1 MKIFILLAL
10 LMVNSAFAYSPAAH
24 RLIVLASAEE
34 YNFCLD
40 VIKSEKPRML
50 KSEVNKIALFNKLED
65 INPFNRLKHWHFFS
79 PNKDLGPVA
88 SLKGRYVDVEGKLP
102 KRNLYKVL
110 GPLTHYVQD
119 VTNPAHV
126 APVYHGL
133 GDGLDFYDYK
143 NHWPNFITKDECLAI
158 AARAAAHKGPDS
170 FALIQR
176 LAEETL
182 AKMQEKVM
190 VLSSTHQG
198 FYSWE
203 EAFWSTKF
211 GPTSKQ
217 AGFGEYGFLG
227 NDFGKSGSAVDE
239 ATTVKFA
246 QDRIRAALNGTL
258 ELYLMKL

>member
-1 MKIFILLAL
+1 MRMILLIS
-10 LMVNSAFAYSPAAH
+10 LMLVSSAHAYSPGAH
-24 RLIVLASAEE
+24 RLIVKAAVQE

-40 VIKSEKPRML
+40 VLKSEKQRMIKSEV
-50 KSEVNKIALFNKLED
+50 STIALYNKFED

-79 PNKDLGPVA
+79 PTKDLGPVA
-88 SLKGRYVDVEGKLP
+88 SLKKRYVEVEAKLP

-110 GPLTHYVQD
+110 GSLSHYIQD

-143 NHWPNFITKDECLAI
+143 NHWPDFITKEECLTI
-158 AARAAAHKGPDS
+158 AERAQSHQGKSS

-190 VLSSTHQG
+190 VVSATHQG
-198 FYSWE
+198 FFSWE

-227 NDFGKSGSAVDE
+227 NDFGKTGSAVDE

-246 QDRIRAALNGTL
+246 KDRIRAALNGTL

>member
-1 MKIFILLAL
+1 MKLLIVLIMLLAQ
-10 LMVNSAFAYSPAAH
+10 SAFAYSPRAH
-24 RLIVLASAEE
+24 RLIVLASATE

-40 VIKSEKPRML
+40 TLNSSKPRLIKSQVK
-50 KSEVNKIALFNKLED
+50 KIALYNKFED
-65 INPFNRLKHWHFFS
+65 INPVVRLKHWHFFS

-88 SLKGRYVDVEGKLP
+88 SLKNRYLNVEAKIGQKDI
-102 KRNLYKVL
+102 YKIL
-110 GPLTHYVQD
+110 GSLSHYIQD

-143 NHWPNFITKDECLAI
+143 NAWPSFISKEDCVQI
-158 AARAAAHKGPDS
+158 AARVAMRKSASS
-170 FALIQR
+170 FPLIVR
-176 LAEETL
+176 ISNETL
-182 AKMQEKVM
+182 DKMQEKVM

-227 NDFGKSGSAVDE
+227 NDFGKAGSAIDE
-239 ATTVKFA
+239 ETTVRFA
-246 QDRIRAALNGTL
+246 KDRIRAALNGTV
-258 ELYLMKL
+258 ELYMMNL

>member
-1 MKIFILLAL
+1 MKKLILLSL
-10 LMVNSAFAYSPAAH
+10 LVLNTAFAYSPGAH
-24 RLIVLASAEE
+24 RLIVKASAEE

-40 VIKSEKPRML
+40 VLKSEKPKLL
-50 KSEVNKIALFNKLED
+50 KDQVSKIALYNKFED
-65 INPFNRLKHWHFFS
+65 INPVNRLKHWHFFS

-88 SLKGRYVDVEGKLP
+88 SLKNRYLNVEGQLP
-102 KRNLYKVL
+102 KRNIYKVL
-110 GPLTHYVQD
+110 GSLSHYVQD

-143 NHWPNFITKDECLAI
+143 NHWPDFITKETCIEI
-158 AARAAAHKGPDS
+158 ANRAAALKRKSS
-170 FALIQR
+170 FDLIVR
-176 LAEETL
+176 LSNETL

-190 VLSSTHQG
+190 VVSSTHQG

-227 NDFGKSGSAVDE
+227 NDFGKPGSAVDE
-239 ATTVKFA
+239 ETTVKFA
-246 QDRIRAALNGTL
+246 KDRIRAALNGTL
-258 ELYLMKL
+258 ELYLMSL

>member
-1 MKIFILLAL
+1 MKMMIVFLIL
-10 LMVNSAFAYSPAAH
+10 MTQSAFAYSPRAH
-24 RLIVLASAEE
+24 RLIVLASANE

-40 VIKSEKPRML
+40 TLNSPKPRLL
-50 KSEVNKIALFNKLED
+50 KSDVKKIALYNKFED
-65 INPFNRLKHWHFFS
+65 INPFLRLKHWHFFS

-88 SLKGRYVDVEGKLP
+88 SLKNRYLDLEEKMGK
-102 KRNLYKVL
+102 KNIFKVTGSL
-110 GPLTHYVQD
+110 SHYIQD

-143 NHWPNFITKDECLAI
+143 NSWPAFITKEECKQI
-158 AARAAAHKGPDS
+158 AARVSQNKQTSS
-170 FALIQR
+170 FPLIVR
-176 LAEETL
+176 IAEETL
-182 AKMQEKVM
+182 EKMQEKVM

-227 NDFGKSGSAVDE
+227 NDFGKPGSAIDE
-239 ATTVKFA
+239 ETTVKFA
-246 QDRIRAALNGTL
+246 KDRIRAALNGTV
-258 ELYLMKL
+258 ELYMMNL